1 MNARGTPLTLLLPL
15 LLAPVA
21 CSLLAESELTGKPL
35 ANTGGAAA
43 TGTNTGTGGTG
54 NEGGGGA
61 PPCSGLCTASEACC
75 EGACVDPATSVEHCG
90 GCGQA
95 CAAGERCCGDAGCA
109 ACCETA
115 DCPADHQCIGNACI
129 LQCSGQT
136 EACGDVCA
144 ILDSN
149 PQHCGACFKDCL
161 AGHACM
167 DGVCQPGWASMSTT
181 NAPAPRQRAAAAW
194 AGTKLFVWGGQNAQG
209 ALGDGA
215 LYDPKTDTWTAITV
229 TDAPEPRVDAVAVW
243 TGERVL
249 VWGGGPAN
257 GSTALNTGK
266 LYDPATDT
274 WGPVAIAPIGR
285 RAPVAFFTGS
295 RVLIWAGSSG
305 GSPIAGGAL
314 YDPAM
319 NKWSSMSTASAP
331 NARTNTGWVWSGT
344 EMLLFGGRPLGS
356 GASSEGFGYDPAMNK
371 WRSLSTQNAPTARYD
386 AFTVWMNGTMLVHGG
401 RDVAGAAF
409 DDAAIYDP
417 MSDVWSSTTSSTKR
431 SAPMGRTGVTGYA
444 GTHAVL
450 AGGLDTAQ
458 KIATDGASYDVSNAQ
473 WSAIPTWPSMADHE
487 NGVAVWTGEEIILW
501 SGLDNGTLISAGER
515 YRP

>member
-1 MNARGTPLTLLLPL
+1 MNVRGTPLTLILPL
-15 LLAPVA
+15 LIAPVA
-21 CSLLAESELTGKPL
+21 CSLLAESELAEKPL
-35 ANTGGAAA
+35 ANAGGAAA
-43 TGTNTGTGGTG
+43 TGTGGNG
-54 NEGGGGA
+54 NDGGGGGGA
-61 PPCSGLCTASEACC
+61 PPCSGTCSASEACC
-75 EGACVDPATSVEHCG
+75 DGTCADLATSVEHCG
-90 GCGQA
+90 TCGLA
-95 CAAGERCCGDAGCA
+95 CGAGERCCGAMGCA
-109 ACCETA
+109 ACCETP
-115 DCPADHQCIGNACI
+115 DCPTDHECIGNTCV

-136 EACGDVCA
+136 EPCGDVCA
-144 ILDSN
+144 TLDTN

-161 AGHACM
+161 AGHMCAS
-167 DGVCQPGWASMSTT
+167 GVCQPGWVPMSMT
-181 NAPAPRQRAAAAW
+181 NALSPRQRAAAAW

-215 LYDPKTDTWTAITV
+215 LYDPKTDTWTTLSV

-274 WGPVAIAPIGR
+274 WSSVAIAPIGR
-285 RAPVAFFTGS
+285 RAPVAFFAGN

-319 NKWSSMSTASAP
+319 NKWSSMSTANAP
-331 NARTNTGWVWSGT
+331 NARTNTAWVWTST

-356 GASSEGFGYDPAMNK
+356 GVTSEGFGYDPAMNK
-371 WRSLSTQNAPTARYD
+371 WRSLSTQNAPAARYD
-386 AFTVWMNGTMLVHGG
+386 AFTVWMNGTMLVYGG
-401 RDVAGAAF
+401 RDLGGAAF

-417 MSDVWSSTTSSTKR
+417 MNDVWSAKTSNGRR
-431 SAPMGRTGVTGYA
+431 SAPLGRTGVAGYV

-450 AGGLDTAQ
+450 AGGLDNAQ
-458 KIATDGASYDVSNAQ
+458 KLTNDGTTYDVMNAS
-473 WSAIPTWPSMADHE
+473 WTAIDPWPSMTDHE
-487 NGVAVWTGEEIILW
+487 YGVAVWTGEEIILW